1 MEQQL
6 LAVFEHYGL
15 PEPGYGE
22 RSIKCPAHDDR
33 VPSASVNRQK
43 GLWHCHACG
52 AGGGPIAL
60 VQAMEQGSYEDARR
74 MVESL
79 SGSSTKLFG
88 AFLGVLRVSG
98 GLHPGFGR
106 HHETYCGVS
115 WLDTGYQPRP
125 DHQRGGGEGRG

>member
-6 LAVFEHYGL
+6 LAVFEHYGI

-52 AGGGPIAL
+52 AGGGSIAL

-79 SGSSTKLFG
+79 SGSSTEPIWSIPRRSKG
-88 AFLGVLRVSG
+88 KRWTPPRLRATS
-98 GLHPGFGR
+98 
-106 HHETYCGVS
+106 
-115 WLDTGYQPRP
+115 
-125 DHQRGGGEGRG
+125 